1 MRTQFGGMRHAII
14 VAATMAAGTAVAQ
27 IYTCRGGGAHDGLA
41 GASNGTALLNEGP
54 ALMFTGE
61 NTTTNG
67 SRPDDNA
74 IAIGGNLTTAANE
87 SSLTGVRSETT
98 VIQIDMA
105 AAGNWDGYISSA
117 EQTEALSYN
126 PPSDWGLGGR
136 MVKNVFG
143 EHSFPQWSW
152 GNRVFAWQAQ
162 VGASYVGLPDDGKI
176 TAGNW
181 DYQLATH
188 LDAEPSEGW
197 GNPEYPK
204 GTNPNGLLP
213 LARNVIYVYRPHTG
227 TADPATAN
235 YTTTLSAAEQG
246 YYTGLNMLM
255 FGNAAANREMRIYA
269 VYEDGEELLWTG
281 NVPSP
286 QQPLDPET
294 YPSHADLDVAYT
306 TNRVWSNTGS
316 PAYNNLTNATSSV
329 YQFSEGLSLEPGRK
343 LEGVRFHF
351 VPKTWA
357 AADFTVMAITLIPEP
372 SAAGLLAVG
381 LALVGLRRRNA
392 GR

>member
-1 MRTQFGGMRHAII
+1 MTTSRYLMTLMTAVGLARL
-14 VAATMAAGTAVAQ
+14 ATAGTVQIEMVDVAN
-27 IYTCRGGGAHDGLA
+27 Y
-41 GASNGTALLNEGP
+41 
-54 ALMFTGE
+54 
-61 NTTTNG
+61 
-67 SRPDDNA
+67 
-74 IAIGGNLTTAANE
+74 
-87 SSLTGVRSETT
+87 
-98 VIQIDMA
+98 
-105 AAGNWDGYISSA
+105 DGYISDA
-117 EQTEALSYN
+117 ERAEALSYN
-126 PPSDWGLGGR
+126 PPGDWGLGGK

-143 EHSFPQWSW
+143 EHSFPQWNYR
-152 GNRVFAWQAQ
+152 NRVFAWQAQ

-176 TAGNW
+176 TAGDW

-188 LDAEPSEGW
+188 LDAEPPEGW
-197 GNPEYPK
+197 GNPEYSV

-213 LARNVIYVYRPHTG
+213 LARNVIYLYRPNTG
-227 TADPATAN
+227 TADPETAN
-235 YTTTLSAAEQG
+235 YTATFSASEQG

-255 FGNAAANREMRIYA
+255 FGNAGASEMRIYA

-281 NVPSP
+281 NVPRPDQS
-286 QQPLDPET
+286 LDPET

-306 TNRVWSNTGS
+306 TGRVWYNVSS
-316 PAYNNLTNATSSV
+316 PPYDSLKTETASV